1 MRKNNYDEI
10 RIENLE
16 FFANHGVYPEETRL
30 GQKFMISLTMYTD
43 TRRAG
48 RTDALESSTNYG
60 EVSHFIVDFMA
71 KHTCKLIEAAAEKLA
86 EALLLTYPFL
96 DGVELELKKPWAPVG
111 LPLETVSVKIRRFW
125 HTAYIAL
132 GSNLGD
138 KQAYLDNA
146 VRELEE
152 NESCQVKKCL
162 PTWLQSRTAVWSRMI
177 F

>member
-48 RTDALESSTNYG
+48 RTDELESSTNYG

-86 EALLLTYPFL
+86 EEGKDSSFISLYYGEDVTEDAAQAAGARFQAVCPDAEISVLS
-96 DGVELELKKPWAPVG
+96 GGQPVYY
-111 LPLETVSVKIRRFW
+111 
-125 HTAYIAL
+125 YII
-132 GSNLGD
+132 SF
-138 KQAYLDNA
+138 
-146 VRELEE
+146 E
-152 NESCQVKKCL
+152 
-162 PTWLQSRTAVWSRMI
+162 
-177 F
+177 